1 MSRLSRDGDRVFVQ
15 VRVTPPVSYVNDT
28 KIAHGTQPAFVEE
41 FDVYPRPA
49 APGSEAG
56 ALSLPPGLGMLVAFL
71 SADEDCDSFRLVG
84 SNRLSLVIQLA
95 LDPTSLPCHPS

>member
-1 MSRLSRDGDRVFVQ
+1 MALDRNEQADSDRLFVQ

-56 ALSLPPGLGMLVAFL
+56 ALPLPPRADLACWLRFSLSFSQLMRTVIPFVLSVRTAGLW
-71 SADEDCDSFRLVG
+71 
-84 SNRLSLVIQLA
+84 SLTTCA
-95 LDPTSLPCHPS
+95 

>member
-1 MSRLSRDGDRVFVQ
+1 M
-15 VRVTPPVSYVNDT
+15 TPPVSYVNDT

-56 ALSLPPGLGMLVAFL
+56 ALSLAQGLTWLVGCASLSL
-71 SADEDCDSFRLVG
+71 SADEGCDSFRLVG
-84 SNRLSLVIQLA
+84 SNRWPRVIQTCA
-95 LDPTSLPCHPS
+95 

>member
-1 MSRLSRDGDRVFVQ
+1 MSRPSRDGDRVFVQ

-56 ALSLPPGLGMLVAFL
+56 ALSLLPGPLCRHTILPDL
-71 SADEDCDSFRLVG
+71 TRLCVVG
-84 SNRLSLVIQLA
+84 
-95 LDPTSLPCHPS
+95 

>member
-1 MSRLSRDGDRVFVQ
+1 MAIMSRLSRDGDRVFIQ

-56 ALSLPPGLGMLVAFL
+56 ALSLPPRT
-71 SADEDCDSFRLVG
+71 D
-84 SNRLSLVIQLA
+84 LA
-95 LDPTSLPCHPS
+95 CRPDLN